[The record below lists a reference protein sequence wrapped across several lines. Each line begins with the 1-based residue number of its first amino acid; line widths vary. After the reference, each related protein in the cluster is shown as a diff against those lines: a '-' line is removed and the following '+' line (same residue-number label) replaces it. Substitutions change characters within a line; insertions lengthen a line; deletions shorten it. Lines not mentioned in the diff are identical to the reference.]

1 MDVSSLKNQI
11 KARKIDHFLI
21 FSGLE
26 WKVQKIY
33 IDQIVKVTGKDKVRV
48 DSISDIYSKLK
59 NRSFVQ
65 KSCVYILRDDK
76 EIMTNEKLQQQ
87 LQSDLL
93 GDNILILLLT
103 NVDKRTKFY
112 KAFKASIIEFETL
125 SDAILE
131 KYIKKEINLSQRNI
145 ERLIDICERDYGRI
159 LLEIDKIHCFM
170 QYAVEH
176 GKAVSHDECFVGLIE
191 DGTIYQPPYDAIFD
205 LVDAILDRKVNRAFD
220 LLQQAYAVG
229 EATLVILS
237 VLYNN
242 AKAVLQ
248 VQTYR
253 GKDISKGTG
262 LSVWQIKKARE
273 HCGKYSE
280 DDLIYIVQLVQKI
293 ESGIKSGAI
302 EESFAIEYLLVHIL

>member
-1 MDVSSLKNQI
+1 
-11 KARKIDHFLI
+11 
-21 FSGLE
+21 
-26 WKVQKIY
+26 
-33 IDQIVKVTGKDKVRV
+33 
-48 DSISDIYSKLK
+48 
-59 NRSFVQ
+59 
-65 KSCVYILRDDK
+65 
-76 EIMTNEKLQQQ
+76 MTYDEAFE
-87 LQSDLL
+87 
-93 GDNILILLLT
+93 ILL
-103 NVDKRTKFY
+103 K
-112 KAFKASIIEFETL
+112 
-125 SDAILE
+125 
-131 KYIKKEINLSQRNI
+131 
-145 ERLIDICERDYGRI
+145 
-159 LLEIDKIHCFM
+159 
-170 QYAVEH
+170 
-176 GKAVSHDECFVGLIE
+176 
-191 DGTIYQPPYDAIFD
+191 DGTIYKPPYDAIFD

-229 EATLVILS
+229 EATMVMLS

-273 HCGKYSE
+273 HCGKYSD